1 MWHNRVWL
9 KFCGES
15 LMDSNEFKYFR
26 KKMGKTQNQIAVL
39 LASSLKAVHS
49 YEQGWRNIP
58 VHVERQILFLV
69 SQMNRKKIKPCWSIK
84 KCTPEQRKK
93 CPTWEFRAGKFCW
106 FINGTMCEGE
116 AKKNW
121 REKINFCRTC
131 EVFNSIF
138 DLPNKFLKAPIP
150 IPLTQK

>member
-1 MWHNRVWL
+1 
-9 KFCGES
+9 
-15 LMDSNEFKYFR
+15 MDSKEFKYFR
-26 KKMGKTQNQIAVL
+26 KKLDKTQNQIAVL

-49 YEQGWRNIP
+49 YEQGWRNIQ

-69 SQMNRKKIKPCWSIK
+69 SLMNNKKIKPCWSIK
-84 KCTPEQRKK
+84 KCSPKQKK
-93 CPTWEFRAGKFCW
+93 NCPAWEFRAGKFCW

-121 REKINFCRTC
+121 REKINLCRTC

-138 DLPNKFLKAPIP
+138 DLPSKFLKTP
-150 IPLTQK
+150 IPLPLNQI

>member
-1 MWHNRVWL
+1 MNI
-9 KFCGES
+9 G
-15 LMDSNEFKYFR
+15 EFKYFR
-26 KKMGKTQNQIAVL
+26 KKLDKTQQQMAVL

-58 VHVERQILFLV
+58 AHVERQILFLV
-69 SQMNRKKIKPCWSIK
+69 SQKNQKKIKSCWSVK

-106 FINGTMCEGE
+106 FINGTMCEGG

-121 REKINFCRTC
+121 REKIKFCRTC
-131 EVFNSIF
+131 EVFNLMF
-138 DLPNKFLKAPIP
+138 ELPSEFLTSP
-150 IPLTQK
+150 

>member
-1 MWHNRVWL
+1 
-9 KFCGES
+9 
-15 LMDSNEFKYFR
+15 MDSKEFKYFR
-26 KKMGKTQNQIAVL
+26 KKLDKTQKQIAVL
-39 LASSLKAVHS
+39 LTSSLKAVHS

-69 SQMNRKKIKPCWSIK
+69 SLMNQKKIKSCWSIK
-84 KCTPEQRKK
+84 KCSSEQKKK
-93 CPTWEFRAGKFCW
+93 CPAWEFRAGKFCW

-121 REKINFCRTC
+121 REKIDFCRTC

-138 DLPNKFLKAPIP
+138 DLPSEFLKTPIP
-150 IPLTQK
+150 IPLTQI